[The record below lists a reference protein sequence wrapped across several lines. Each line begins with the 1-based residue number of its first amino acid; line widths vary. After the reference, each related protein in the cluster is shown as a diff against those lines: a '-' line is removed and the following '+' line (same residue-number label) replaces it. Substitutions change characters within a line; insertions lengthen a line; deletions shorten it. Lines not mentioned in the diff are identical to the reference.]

1 MATSGE
7 QVTGADSH
15 GEELFS
21 ARVRAGS
28 RTYFIDVQRAAN
40 GAKYIKISESRRC
53 KGEERH
59 KRHRVMV
66 FEEHLLDFIDAF
78 HEACLHVPEQPSE
91 VRAVPSQE
99 ATPARRNGSEPR
111 WSAARL
117 AEMRKEYP
125 RAYEKWTEQEDA
137 RLRAEFAKGTN
148 REELTVLF
156 QRQPSAIKSRL
167 RKLGLLDQPK

>member
-40 GAKYIKISESRRC
+40 GAKYLKISESRRG

-59 KRHRVMV
+59 KHHRVMV
-66 FEEHLLDFIDAF
+66 FEEHLPDFISAF
-78 HEACLHVPEQPSE
+78 QEACGYLACQQFGQRGGHGLSAQRLRE
-91 VRAVPSQE
+91 VRGAH
-99 ATPARRNGSEPR
+99 
-111 WSAARL
+111 
-117 AEMRKEYP
+117 P
-125 RAYEKWTEQEDA
+125 RAYETWTEDEDA

-167 RKLGLLDQPK
+167 RKLGLLQ